1 METKKPPATDSELF
15 KRMGVSFV
23 KVEAE
28 DGSVKYEPRYSYRI
42 KAEEAKKELLSRH
55 QKKEHLTLRRHP
67 GDTAKTAFW
76 SYNIELW
83 ITGWNDSRGRY
94 HWPYWVYIVPTLL
107 FIGIGVLI
115 GKNLNGFLSILIF
128 LTFISFGWGMGWI
141 LHLAYTRHRN
151 FDITEIA
158 IDGMKD
164 IVAAVPKEMDIDKR
178 YVEIQPEIGT
188 PLAVTHFPVPEDFME
203 NVLIIGG
210 IPTKSRKG
218 KPGALIHNHVYN
230 ICIGQGIA
238 GRKYSNANFIQ
249 GIPTVNIIPRRKE
262 SVMEA
267 FTQMVRTSPKRS
279 LTPEQIVEATELVDS
294 VYADIGSITA
304 KADQLKNMLGEEM
317 IRIDTDDDH
326 IYLWALQDIF
336 SDETMRKLDR
346 FLASGGITDPAVLD
360 TISDAKKMK
369 MYASDMHM
377 IQQEL
382 KGPSIQMGYG
392 MAVGS
397 TASDEDS
404 WVESNLREKRL
415 HNEEVAKGIE
425 AEKKKQNNG
434 IEDIY
439 QQYQQENEE

>member
-1 METKKPPATDSELF
+1 MGRGVLMETKKPPATDSELF

-23 KVEAE
+23 KVENE

-55 QKKEHLTLRRHP
+55 QKKEHLTLRRHQ

-141 LHLAYTRHRN
+141 LHLAYTRHRT

-164 IVAAVPKEMDIDKR
+164 IIAAVPKEMDIDKR

-230 ICIGQGIA
+230 ICIGPGIA

-267 FTQMVRTSPKRS
+267 FTQMVGTSPKRS

-294 VYADIGSITA
+294 VYPSPCLHAPQDFRHNGDCNRRNERHHCSCAQRNGHRQTIRGNPAGNWHAPCRNTFSRSRRFH
-304 KADQLKNMLGEEM
+304 GE
-317 IRIDTDDDH
+317 RPH
-326 IYLWALQDIF
+326 HRRH
-336 SDETMRKLDR
+336 SDKIEKGEAWR
-346 FLASGGITDPAVLD
+346 TDP
-360 TISDAKKMK
+360 
-369 MYASDMHM
+369 
-377 IQQEL
+377 
-382 KGPSIQMGYG
+382 
-392 MAVGS
+392 
-397 TASDEDS
+397 
-404 WVESNLREKRL
+404 
-415 HNEEVAKGIE
+415 
-425 AEKKKQNNG
+425 
-434 IEDIY
+434 
-439 QQYQQENEE
+439 

>member
-23 KVEAE
+23 KVENE
-28 DGSVKYEPRYSYRI
+28 DGSVKYEPRYSYRT
-42 KAEEAKKELLSRH
+42 KAEEAKKDLLLRH

-67 GDTAKTAFW
+67 GDTTKTALW
-76 SYNIELW
+76 SYWAELW

-94 HWPYWVYIVPTLL
+94 HWPYLVYIIPTLL
-107 FIGIGVLI
+107 FIAIGVLV
-115 GKNLNGFLSILIF
+115 GKSLNGFLNIIIF
-128 LTFISFGWGMGWI
+128 LSFILFGWGMGWI
-141 LHLAYTRHRN
+141 LHLTYTRHRN
-151 FDITEIA
+151 FDLTEIS

-164 IVAAVPKEMDIDKR
+164 IIASIPKESDMERR
-178 YVEIQPEIGT
+178 YVTVQPEIGM

-218 KPGALIHNHVYN
+218 RPGALIHNHVYN
-230 ICIGQGIA
+230 ICVGPGIA
-238 GRKYSNANFIQ
+238 GSKYSNANLIQ

-267 FTQMVRTSPKRS
+267 FMKMTQNSAKKA
-279 LTPEQIVEATELVDS
+279 LTPEQIRQATELVDS
-294 VYADIGSITA
+294 VYADIGIITA
-304 KADQLKNMLGEEM
+304 KSEQLKEMLGDEL
-317 IRIDTDDDH
+317 IKIKTDDEH

-336 SDETMRKLDR
+336 SDETLRKVDK
-346 FLASGGITDPAVLD
+346 FIATGGITDSAVLD

-369 MYASDMHM
+369 MYASDMHL

-397 TASDEDS
+397 TSPVEDE
-404 WVESNLREKRL
+404 WTESILREKRL

-439 QQYQQENEE
+439 AQYLEDNDK